1 MRERPDHPVLIDF
14 IIISHERELLGIS
27 QTALNVNSWGG
38 GGGFY
43 VSLCDGILR
52 APCLVMS
59 NSLHEIGYWLSW
71 RSVQPFHSRA
81 IDLMRKPTDGVDAN

>member
-14 IIISHERELLGIS
+14 IIISHEREVFGIS

-43 VSLCDGILR
+43 VSLCEGILR

-59 NSLHEIGYWLSW
+59 NSFIGFHGA
-71 RSVQPFHSRA
+71 PFSHFTA
-81 IDLMRKPTDGVDAN
+81 EQLT